1 MTYFRASIFKTR
13 TKVING
19 NYHYFILHL
28 PLRKRFCTEGAV
40 LTVCKLSDLPALV
53 AGSKDAVLNILNCL
67 GTDSSNCTEVR
78 PSVYR
83 RRKKTANGYYMVE
96 ECRIPL
102 SMYVRMHHV
111 QRYGT
116 NFLVYYDK
124 EVPLIIAFPAS
135 PLFSP
140 PDCFT
145 RPILNALERPSTIVR
160 SFTPEQLASILLH

>member
-28 PLRKRFCTEGAV
+28 PLRKRFCTEGTV

-53 AGSKDAVLNILNCL
+53 AGSRDAVLDILKCL
-67 GTDSSNCTEVR
+67 GTDASNCTEVG
-78 PSVYR
+78 PSIY
-83 RRKKTANGYYMVE
+83 RRKKKTASGYYE
-96 ECRIPL
+96 IRECRIPL
-102 SMYVRMHHV
+102 SMYIRLKHV
-111 QRYGT
+111 ERYGT

-135 PLFSP
+135 PSFTPS
-140 PDCFT
+140 DCLA
-145 RPILNALERPSTIVR
+145 RPILDALERPSTIVR